1 MEELIYM
8 LKLTQI
14 ELKQYLD
21 SYLKDNNMQVVNDD
35 GFLYAIGDMPIM
47 LVAHI
52 DTVFDPP
59 KNLIYENDKL
69 YKLKNSVK

>member
-35 GFLYAIGDMPIM
+35 GFLYAIGGYAYYVSSSHRYGI
-47 LVAHI
+47 
-52 DTVFDPP
+52 
-59 KNLIYENDKL
+59 
-69 YKLKNSVK
+69 